1 MMKIK
6 LRGILF
12 GVIILL
18 LLASSAVLAQT
29 ETQEESKLTGDVTT
43 LAAPPMSEFINIRV
57 DGRENQNSA
66 VAYNSKHNEYLV
78 VWDEEIHG
86 GENAIYG
93 RRVGPDGS
101 LLGPAFP
108 IQHFTNRILLLP
120 DVAYSAKQ
128 DKYLVVFYERISATN
143 YDIAV
148 VPISWDGVPGSGY
161 YIDYDADWDW
171 YPAVAYNS
179 QNDEYLVVWEN
190 CVSCLGGNLRDIKAQ
205 RIRASD
211 GMLLSWRYIASSPN
225 IVRRLPDVAYNPTR
239 NEYLIA
245 YTRHS
250 FGSTDGDIIG
260 VRANHN
266 LSWPVLSEF
275 SITPSGLPP
284 QDGVA
289 LAAGPNEY
297 LAVWTEDYGT
307 KTSIWGRRVHGDGAL
322 QSFIS
327 LANDPGKHRVEPAVA
342 YGDGGRYQVAWRYI
356 AGTWDVYGRH
366 VKAGNNSPDGSE
378 YPIDHYSYNQKAPAV
393 ACAPMGPCL
402 VAYEDDAPG
411 PDYEIRGRF
420 VGYQRIFLPL
430 TLRNH

>member
-18 LLASSAVLAQT
+18 LLAGSAVLAQT

-128 DKYLVVFYERISATN
+128 DKYLVAFYERINAFN

-148 VPISWDGVPGSGY
+148 VPVSWDGIPGSGY
-161 YIDYDADWDW
+161 YIDYDTDWDW

-179 QNDEYLVVWEN
+179 KNDEFLVVWEN
-190 CVSCLGGNLRDIKAQ
+190 CISCSGGNLRDIKAQ

-211 GMLLSWRYIASSPN
+211 GMLLSWRNIASSPN
-225 IVRRLPDVAYNPTR
+225 IIRRFPDVAYNPTR

-250 FGSTDGDIIG
+250 NLSTDGDIIG
-260 VRANHN
+260 IRTDFNMSW
-266 LSWPVLSEF
+266 LSSEF
-275 SITPSGLPP
+275 QITPAGYPP

-307 KTSIWGRRVHGDGAL
+307 KTSIWGRRVNGDGAL
-322 QSFIS
+322 QPFIS
-327 LANDPGKHRVEPAVA
+327 MANDPGKHRVEPAVDF
-342 YGDGGRYQVAWRYI
+342 GDGGHYLVAWRYI
-356 AGTWDVYGRH
+356 GGTWDIFGRH
-366 VKAGNNSPDGSE
+366 VIARQNSPEGPE
-378 YPIDHYSYNQKAPAV
+378 FAIDTYSFMQKVPAVGCAPA
-393 ACAPMGPCL
+393 GRCL
-402 VAYEDDAPG
+402 VVEEDNYPG
-411 PDYEIRGRF
+411 GDYEIRGRL